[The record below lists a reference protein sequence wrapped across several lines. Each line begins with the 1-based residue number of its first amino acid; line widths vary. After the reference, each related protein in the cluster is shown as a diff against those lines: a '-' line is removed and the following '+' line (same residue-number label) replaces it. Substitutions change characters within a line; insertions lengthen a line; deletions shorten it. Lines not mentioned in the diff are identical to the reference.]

1 MLKVIFILKKVFYF
15 YLDGFKNM
23 SIGKT
28 LWVIIIVKLVVMF
41 FVLKLFLFK
50 DFLKTKFDNDT
61 EKANYVL
68 DQIIKK

>member
-28 LWVIIIVKLVVMF
+28 LWVIIIVKLFVMF